1 MNSVIIKPSFEP
13 SPQSSFNPAPGPSLN
28 DFKREFIRSIRMHR
42 VLALSIGSVVFLAL
56 VAFGSKRAPYYKTS
70 ALVYVQPM
78 KTKAES
84 IDGSYDPSRYDSYI
98 QQQLQTIRRSDIL
111 TAALKEAATRAGRDL
126 WSLPGE
132 SEQSAVARLQNDL
145 KVEREEGSYQ
155 LSIGLSGG
163 NPVAITTV
171 VNAVIDSYIS
181 KERLDELAQSDQ
193 QLQVLKKDQVGI
205 LEELE
210 QTSQEQVQLSTT
222 LGVADLAAD
231 SGKASNPFDAQLT
244 QLRTEL
250 AEARAAHAVAD
261 AKLSSVTGATAES
274 TNSLN
279 AAAEEKFANDP
290 GLAALKTTIS
300 QRRSILAT
308 QMAGL
313 TPKNPLYKQ
322 DQDELKLLDKLLE
335 TNSSELRA
343 KATQQVL
350 GELRLQAASTGDIEA
365 RLASQLQHETMVAS
379 GATPK
384 LQRAAF
390 LAAKVTRLQRRLT
403 DVDNAISALELEHGS
418 SGLVHLL
425 LPAEQPLK
433 PLASRKWMILAAAL
447 PCGIIFGLSAAFLK
461 HKLDPKIYIGEEVA
475 AALSFPPMAVL
486 PSTKEVDATVFDEF
500 MLRLVAGID
509 HAHTS
514 GGARTYV
521 FTAVSPDTNI
531 TDLVASLA
539 LKMDRLGYRTMILKA
554 SAALQNLAVSHEEG
568 PKGWSETRL
577 AKLSESRLTELRRA
591 SFVVENLERLKQNV
605 DLLFIEALP
614 LLSSAEA
621 EFAARLADVTILVAE
636 SARTTRRELA
646 NSLAL
651 ARRLSVPGIAAVL
664 NDVDL
669 RHADNEFIAVVRN
682 VESRQSETRRRDEV
696 AAQHSRE
703 KYPLSI
709 YKKPD
714 SITREH
720 ETAATHEGQAG

>member
-1 MNSVIIKPSFEP
+1 MNSVIIKPSFESSPPPLSSAP
-13 SPQSSFNPAPGPSLN
+13 SASIN
-28 DFKREFIRSIRMHR
+28 DYKREIIRSLRMHR
-42 VLALSIGSVVFLAL
+42 VLALSIGVAVFVGL
-56 VAFGSKRAPYYKTS
+56 VAFAMRRVPYYKTS

-78 KTKAES
+78 KTKPITES
-84 IDGSYDPSRYDSYI
+84 IDGTYDPTRYESYI

-111 TAALKEAATRAGRDL
+111 SAALKEAANRAGHNV
-126 WSLPGE
+126 WSYPGE
-132 SEQSAVARLQNDL
+132 SEQSAVERLQGDL

-155 LSIGLSGG
+155 LSIGLSGSD
-163 NPVAITTV
+163 PAAITTIINSV
-171 VNAVIDSYIS
+171 VDTYIS

-193 QLQVLKKDQVGI
+193 QLQVLKKDQLSI
-205 LEELE
+205 LDELDKS
-210 QTSQEQVQLSTT
+210 SQEQLQLSTN
-222 LGVADLAAD
+222 LGVADLTAD
-231 SGKASNPFDAQLT
+231 SAKASNPFDAQLT
-244 QLRTEL
+244 QLRSQL
-250 AEARAAHAVAD
+250 AEAHAAHAIAE
-261 AKLSSVTGATAES
+261 AKLSSVTGTNTES
-274 TNSLN
+274 SSSLD
-279 AAAEEKFANDP
+279 AAAEEVYASDP
-290 GLAALKTTIS
+290 GLTALKTTIS
-300 QRRSILAT
+300 QRRGVLTT

-343 KATQQVL
+343 KATQHVL
-350 GELRLQAASTGDIEA
+350 GELRLQAARTGEIEA
-365 RLASQLQHETMVAS
+365 RLTGELQRQTTVAS

-390 LAAKVTRLQRRLT
+390 LATNITRLQHRLT

-425 LPAEQPLK
+425 LPAEQPLR
-433 PLASRKWMILAAAL
+433 PVPSRKLLILAAAL
-447 PCGIIFGLSAAFLK
+447 PCGIGFGLLAAFLM
-461 HKLDPKIYIGEEVA
+461 HKLDPKMYIAEDVA

-486 PSTKEVDATVFDEF
+486 PNTKQIDASVFDEF

-509 HAHTS
+509 QAHSS

-521 FTAVSPDTNI
+521 FTAVSAETNI
-531 TDLVASLA
+531 ADLVASLA

-554 SAALQNLAVSHEEG
+554 SAALQNLSLGNEEG
-568 PKGWSETRL
+568 PKSWNEARL
-577 AKLSESRLTELRRA
+577 AKLDETRLTELRRA

-636 SARTTRRELA
+636 SAKTTRRELT

-651 ARRLSVPGIAAVL
+651 VRRLSVPGIAAVL
-664 NDVDL
+664 NNVDL
-669 RHADNEFIAVVRN
+669 RHADNEFITIVRN
-682 VESRQSETRRRDEV
+682 VERRQSEMRLRDEASV
-696 AAQHSRE
+696 QRYRE

-709 YKKPD
+709 YENPAPIERD
-714 SITREH
+714 H
-720 ETAATHEGQAG
+720 ETSVQP